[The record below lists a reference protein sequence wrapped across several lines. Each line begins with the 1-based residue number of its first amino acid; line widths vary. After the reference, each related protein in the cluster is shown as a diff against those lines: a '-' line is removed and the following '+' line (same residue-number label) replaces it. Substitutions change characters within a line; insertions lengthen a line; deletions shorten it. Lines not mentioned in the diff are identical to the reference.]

1 MTRPGR
7 SVPELAALVL
17 AAGAGRRL
25 APLSDLRPKPLC
37 PVGNVA
43 LLDGALQR
51 VTEALMASVRAGPA
65 ASSETGPVGTADLG
79 IAVNLCN
86 GRAQLEAHLDTS
98 PWGQGVHRSFET
110 IPLGTAGA
118 VGGLRDWLD
127 GRGLLIVNS
136 DAWCPAPLTSLIQGW
151 DGQRITV
158 AVSGP
163 GPLHAR
169 SGVVASILPWEDI
182 VQVGPQPSGLWER
195 FWRDRLAAGALVSV
209 GVDAPFVDCGNPA
222 DYLRANLAAAVH
234 GAGGEDRG
242 GVVSLVDPSAFIG
255 PEAVVEHSVVGAG
268 TAIFG
273 RIRRCVVWA
282 GATVTAG
289 EDLLDCVRTDAGITV
304 RVEKQPPAPFP
315 D

>member
-1 MTRPGR
+1 MT
-7 SVPELAALVL
+7 ELAALVL

-51 VTEALMASVRAGPA
+51 VTEALMASLSAGPA
-65 ASSETGPVGTADLG
+65 ASAETGPVGPVELGIADLG
-79 IAVNLCN
+79 IAVNVCY

-98 PWGQGVHRSFET
+98 PWGQGVHRSIET

-136 DAWCPAPLTSLIQGW
+136 DTWCPAPLASLIQGW

-182 VQVGPQPSGLWER
+182 VQVGPHPSGLWER

-209 GVDAPFVDCGNPA
+209 GMDAPFVDCGDPA
-222 DYLRANLAAAVH
+222 DYLRANLAAARQ
-234 GAGGEDRG
+234 GAGGDDRG
-242 GVVSLVDPSAFIG
+242 GRVSLVDPSAFIG

-268 TAIFG
+268 AGIFG

-282 GATVTAG
+282 GATVEAG
-289 EDLLDCVRTDAGITV
+289 EDLLGCVRTDAGTTV
-304 RVEKQPPAPFP
+304 RVEQQPPAPIP
-315 D
+315 G